1 MTASKNESPK
11 KLKKG
16 YIIELWKKSIES
28 ASVKFYFENV
38 LAAGPDVE
46 FGYPKK
52 NPRTLV
58 YLADTADEGEA
69 IDNKAL
75 FFEDKIDAEDLV
87 ELLGAYQDYDEKLCG
102 PFVEGC
108 KLAFKIVET
117 EAYNEYSMY
126 GGMPYL
132 LSLDRDEDKFK
143 YLSDL
148 FEEIYFKDID
158 DQDKAKKWLDENVKE
173 KENA

>member
-117 EAYNEYSMY
+117 EAYNEYSD
-126 GGMPYL
+126 L
-132 LSLDRDEDKFK
+132 KKDFLDINNHMDFN
-143 YLSDL
+143 
-148 FEEIYFKDID
+148 I

>member
-102 PFVEGC
+102 PLVEGC

-117 EAYNEYSMY
+117 EAYNEYSD
-126 GGMPYL
+126 L
-132 LSLDRDEDKFK
+132 KKDFLDINNHMDFN
-143 YLSDL
+143 
-148 FEEIYFKDID
+148 I

>member
-11 KLKKG
+11 DLKKG
-16 YIIELWKKSIES
+16 YIIELWKKSMEG

-46 FGYPKK
+46 FEYPRK

-58 YLADTADEGEA
+58 YLADTVDEGEA

-87 ELLGAYQDYDEKLCG
+87 ELLGVYQDYDEKLCG
-102 PFVEGC
+102 PFVKGC
-108 KLAFKIVET
+108 KLTFKIVET
-117 EAYNEYSMY
+117 EAYNEYSD
-126 GGMPYL
+126 L
-132 LSLDRDEDKFK
+132 KKDFLDVDNHMDFN
-143 YLSDL
+143 
-148 FEEIYFKDID
+148 I
-158 DQDKAKKWLDENVKE
+158 DQDKAKKWLDGNVKE